1 MVISKR
7 SIREKKLLSK
17 KNFGDKKDLGYDKG
31 KDKKAKKKDEKKEK
45 KKNKGEEKTAKA
57 KGIKE
62 LRPES
67 RGKRRLRKSGNRN
80 SFAYYIHKV
89 LKTVHPGN
97 SPDDSNKVKCTL
109 SVKGMAVCDSLVTE
123 IYDKL
128 SKEAISLTMKGRKRT
143 LGSMEVQTAVR
154 LCLPGE
160 LAKHAIGDG
169 TKAVTNFQQQRTDNS
184 NSKRLK
190 NTV

>member
-1 MVISKR
+1 MVAKR
-7 SIREKKLLSK
+7 TIRDKKLLTAK
-17 KNFGDKKDLGYDKG
+17 KFEDKKALGFDKG
-31 KDKKAKKKDEKKEK
+31 KDKKVKKDKEAKKEK
-45 KKNKGEEKTAKA
+45 KKNKGEEKAAKA

-67 RGKRRLRKSGNRN
+67 RGKRRMRKLGQRN

-89 LKTVHPGN
+89 LKTVHPG
-97 SPDDSNKVKCTL
+97 SGEEGGTRSRCTL

-128 SKEAISLTMKGRKRT
+128 SREAINLTTKGRKRT

-169 TKAVTNFQQQRTDNS
+169 TKAVTNFQQQRTDNIE
-184 NSKRLK
+184 SKRNKSAL
-190 NTV
+190 